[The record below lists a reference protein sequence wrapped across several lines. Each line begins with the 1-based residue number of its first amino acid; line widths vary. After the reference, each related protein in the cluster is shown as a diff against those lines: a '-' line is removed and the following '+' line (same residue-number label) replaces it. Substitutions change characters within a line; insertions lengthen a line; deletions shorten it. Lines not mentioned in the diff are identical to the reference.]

1 MEFFRGEIPEKSLR
15 DNGFRLRR
23 FGKSHLNT
31 EAFSDILI
39 WGALKTSRLNTVR
52 SRPLGEQGSGNE
64 KCGVSLKER
73 MEKGRQEMIRLL
85 PGLVF
90 VFCLL
95 QPLLDVAGFW
105 QGELGVKTV
114 LTTLLR
120 FGCFGGAAL
129 LGFWLTD
136 RKWVYVLMAGIMA
149 AFAGVRSWALLEA
162 GYRFPMEDLINL
174 FTFYML
180 PVYTLAFG
188 TFTLKNPRVVRAIMA
203 GFAADLAIV
212 AAVMVLSRLTGT
224 DPYTYPNK
232 ELGVQGWF
240 LHGNPQSAILS
251 MLVPV
256 AMGWALE
263 KWEDKVL
270 PLTAMTLMGELCLYF
285 LGTRLSCMA
294 MVASGVGI
302 AVCLLLI
309 DRTRWRQSVAVGAV
323 TVVLTLLIPFS
334 PMVENQRRQADN
346 FDLKQQ
352 AFDAIAMVDD
362 ETADEQTRTDRLV
375 EAYRLYVPGL
385 VTRFG
390 GERTLDAYNH
400 TTDVD
405 IVGARRTM
413 RLTFCRL
420 LREDSPESAKWF
432 GMDIT
437 RMKVEGV
444 DLNWST
450 GEKEYMVTSFDP
462 ENDFHAVYYLYG
474 LVGLGLIL
482 GFFAWLGGGALWA
495 MFRDFRRHFTVEFAA
510 IAIGCC
516 CALAHCVF
524 TASILRFSNSLAYFA
539 VLLAGIWSLS
549 RRERSAKRMKGFWKK
564 G

>member
-1 MEFFRGEIPEKSLR
+1 M
-15 DNGFRLRR
+15 
-23 FGKSHLNT
+23 
-31 EAFSDILI
+31 
-39 WGALKTSRLNTVR
+39 KTRNV
-52 SRPLGEQGSGNE
+52 
-64 KCGVSLKER
+64 GVSLNGKFDNW
-73 MEKGRQEMIRLL
+73 KQDLIRAL
-85 PGLVF
+85 PAMVF

-95 QPLLDVAGFW
+95 QPVLDVAGFW
-105 QGELGVKTV
+105 QGRLEVKTII
-114 LTTLLR
+114 TTLLR

-129 LGFWLTD
+129 LGFVLSD
-136 RKWVYVLMAGIMA
+136 RKWLYWLMAVVMA
-149 AFAGVRSWALLEA
+149 AFAAVRSFALMEA
-162 GYRFPMEDLINL
+162 GYGFPMEDLMNL

-180 PVYTLAFG
+180 PVYTLALC
-188 TFTLKNPRVVRAIMA
+188 TFTRKNPRVVRAISA

-212 AAVMVLSRLTGT
+212 AGVMILSRLTGT

-240 LHGNPQSAILS
+240 LYGNPQSAILS
-251 MLVPV
+251 MLVPM

-263 KWEDKVL
+263 KWQKKVL
-270 PLTAMTLMGELCLYF
+270 PVAFVALAGELCLYA

-294 MVASGVGI
+294 MVASGVGM

-309 DRTRWRQSVAVGAV
+309 DRTRWRQSLAVGLV
-323 TVVLTLLIPFS
+323 TVVLTALIPVS
-334 PMVENQRRQADN
+334 PMVENQSRQADN

-352 AFDAIAMVDD
+352 AFDEIAMTDD

-390 GERTLDAYNH
+390 GERTLEAYNH

-420 LREDSPESAKWF
+420 LREDSPASAKWF

-474 LVGLGLIL
+474 AVGLGLIL
-482 GFFAWLGGGALWA
+482 AFFAYFACSALFA
-495 MFRDFRRHFTVEFAA
+495 MFRDFRRHFTVGFAGLA
-510 IAIGCC
+510 IACC
-516 CALAHCVF
+516 CAVAHCVF
-524 TASILRFSNSLAYFA
+524 TASILRFSNSLTYLAL
-539 VLLAGIWSLS
+539 LLAGIWSLS
-549 RRERSAKRMKGFWKK
+549 RRERSAKRMKTFWKK
-564 G
+564 GRAS